1 MAKKAKKKIKK
12 TKIVLWRWII
22 IAIPLIVALM
32 WAIILIFVY
41 NDIPIVYENASPS
54 GVKTLIG
61 LIVLFIIAYGSFFFL
76 ELRKSRK

>member
-41 NDIPIVYENASPS
+41 NDIRIVYENASPS